1 MSSVL
6 EPVYLGVHAALA
18 ADGALTAI
26 VGTRIYDT
34 IAPVASQFPRI
45 TIDSGS
51 EQDWRTFGNAGND
64 GSWAIHIWDR
74 TNGATAERPT
84 NSQRVN
90 VIYGHIERLLNQTRL
105 TIGGVAY
112 QLGRT
117 RLVNNGL
124 DQDGITRH
132 GFVRFTHL
140 TYA

>member
-18 ADGALTAI
+18 ADGPLTAI

-34 IAPVASQFPRI
+34 IAPPSSAFPRI

-64 GSWAIHIWDR
+64 GSWAIHLWDR
-74 TNGATAERPT
+74 TTGATAERPT
-84 NSQRVN
+84 NQKRVN
-90 VIYGHIERLLNQTRL
+90 EMYARVELVLNQTRL
-105 TIGGVAY
+105 TIGGISY

-124 DQDGITRH
+124 DIDGITRH